1 MGYWRIYEAGRGM
14 AGDGSDRLT
23 GPIEKPAC
31 LLAALVLTLCSICE
45 LSTPRAEPIATNE
58 VVVWV
63 NEAALDADWDRAFQA
78 AAKAKPKQP
87 VLKIPSNFDPD
98 RS

>member
-1 MGYWRIYEAGRGM
+1 MGGN
-14 AGDGSDRLT
+14 GSGRLT
-23 GPIEKPAC
+23 GSIEKPAC
-31 LLAALVLTLCSICE
+31 LVVALVLALCSIYE
-45 LSTPRAEPIATNE
+45 LSTPRAQRMATNE

-78 AAKAKPKQP
+78 AAKAKPRQP